1 MSVQNLKSTILKKLM
16 LVGRE
21 KGTLAWLVR
30 DVIAVKQCD
39 AEWQKKL

>member
-1 MSVQNLKSTILKKLM
+1 MSVQNLKSAILRKLM

-21 KGTLAWLVR
+21 KGALAWPVR

>member
-1 MSVQNLKSTILKKLM
+1 MQNLKSTILKKLM

>member
-1 MSVQNLKSTILKKLM
+1 MSVQNLKSTILKELM

-21 KGTLAWLVR
+21 KGTLAWLVC

>member
-1 MSVQNLKSTILKKLM
+1 MQNLKSALLKKLM

>member
-1 MSVQNLKSTILKKLM
+1 MSVQNLKSAILRKLM

-21 KGTLAWLVR
+21 KGTLVWLFR

>member
-1 MSVQNLKSTILKKLM
+1 MQNLKSALLKKLM

-21 KGTLAWLVR
+21 KGTLAWSVR